1 MSIAME
7 ALANAMSAKE
17 TAEICQKHGCH
28 LMEARNPRFGTL
40 CTYCPQC
47 DLEKL
52 QALQLDFDRRAQAEI
67 QARKF
72 RENSLVNP
80 KMWDCTFDTFNAE
93 DGSREAVMKKKVG
106 KAAEAFAAKKVA
118 HHAVLY
124 GQPGAGKSHLAMALM
139 QEVHQTSGQ
148 TMAFI
153 NISRLFSHL
162 KNSFDDPSE
171 YWTKEKA
178 LQVMTGVDLLC
189 IDDLGTESSMGRSG
203 QEATKWAQDVIY
215 DVLENQDR
223 IIITTNLSEQEM
235 KRVYDAKI
243 FSRIFA
249 NSQNTRF
256 DFTGIADKRLMLMTK
271 LAATLP
277 QFRGGINND
286 D

>member
-1 MSIAME
+1 MGIAMT

-17 TAEICQKHGCH
+17 TGDTCPKHHCP
-28 LMEARNPRFGTL
+28 LMSSKNVKDGATR
-40 CTYCPQC
+40 TYCPQC

-52 QALQLDFDRRAQAEI
+52 KSLQMDFDRKAQAEI
-67 QARKF
+67 EARKF
-72 RENSLVNP
+72 RENSLVSP
-80 KMWDCTFDTFNAE
+80 KMWACTFDSFTAE
-93 DGSREAVMKKKVG
+93 EGSREAVMKKRVG
-106 KAAEAFAAKKVA
+106 KAAEAFAANKKVA

-139 QEVHQTSGQ
+139 QKVHETSGQ

-153 NISRLFSHL
+153 NISRLFSRL

-178 LQVMTGVDLLC
+178 LEIMTGVDLLC
-189 IDDLGTESSMGRSG
+189 IDDLGTESSMGRTG

-223 IIITTNLSEQEM
+223 IIITTNLSEREM

-256 DFTGIADKRLMLMTK
+256 DFTGISDKRLV
-271 LAATLP
+271 
-277 QFRGGINND
+277 GV
-286 D
+286 

>member
-1 MSIAME
+1 MDIATV

-17 TAEICQKHGCH
+17 TGDTCPKHHCP
-28 LMEARNPRFGTL
+28 LMSSKNVTR
-40 CTYCPQC
+40 TYCPQC

-52 QALQLDFDRRAQAEI
+52 KSLQMDFDRKAQAEI
-67 QARKF
+67 EARKF
-72 RENSLVNP
+72 RENSLASP
-80 KMWDCTFDTFNAE
+80 KMWACTFDNFTAE
-93 DGSREAVMKKKVG
+93 EGSREAALKKRVAM
-106 KAAEAFAAKKVA
+106 AAEAFAAKKVA

-139 QEVHQTSGQ
+139 QKVHETSGQ
-148 TMAFI
+148 SMSFI
-153 NISRLFSHL
+153 NISRLFSKI

-171 YWTKEKA
+171 YWTKETA
-178 LQVMTGVDLLC
+178 LKTMTSVDLLC

-223 IIITTNLSEQEM
+223 IIITTNLSERDL

-249 NSQNTRF
+249 NSKNTRF
-256 DFTGIADKRLMLMTK
+256 DFTGISDKRLV
-271 LAATLP
+271 
-277 QFRGGINND
+277 GV
-286 D
+286 

>member
-1 MSIAME
+1 MDIATM

-17 TAEICQKHGCH
+17 TGETCPKHHCPLLSTKSVRDGA
-28 LMEARNPRFGTL
+28 AR
-40 CTYCPQC
+40 TYCPQC
-47 DLEKL
+47 DQEKL
-52 QALQLDFDRRAQAEI
+52 KAIQLDFDRKAQAEI
-67 QARKF
+67 EERKF

-80 KMWDCTFDTFNAE
+80 KMWSCTFDTFEAE
-93 DGSREAVMKKKVG
+93 EGSREAVMKKKVG

-139 QEVHQTSGQ
+139 QKVHQTSGQ
-148 TMAFI
+148 SMAFI
-153 NISRLFSHL
+153 NISRLFSRL

-171 YWTKEKA
+171 YWTKEQA
-178 LQVMTGVDLLC
+178 LKIMTSVDLLC

-223 IIITTNLSEQEM
+223 IVITTNLSEQEM

-249 NSQNTRF
+249 NSNNTRF
-256 DFTGIADKRLMLMTK
+256 DFSGIPDKRLMPAPK
-271 LAATLP
+271 FGRE
-277 QFRGGINND
+277 QNGRC
-286 D
+286 

>member
-1 MSIAME
+1 MDIATM
-7 ALANAMSAKE
+7 ALANAMNAKE
-17 TAEICQKHGCH
+17 TGGTCPKHHCPILSSKNVRDG
-28 LMEARNPRFGTL
+28 AFR
-40 CTYCPQC
+40 TYCPQC
-47 DLEKL
+47 DQETL

-67 QARKF
+67 EDRKF

-80 KMWDCTFDTFNAE
+80 KMWACTFDNFEAE
-93 DGSREAVMKKKVG
+93 EGSREAAMKKKVG

-139 QEVHQTSGQ
+139 QEVHRTSGQ
-148 TMAFI
+148 SMAFI
-153 NISRLFSHL
+153 NISRLFSRL

-178 LQVMTGVDLLC
+178 LQIMTSVDLLC

-203 QEATKWAQDVIY
+203 QEATKWAQDIIY

-256 DFTGIADKRLMLMTK
+256 DFAGISDKRLMPTTPL
-271 LAATLP
+271 
-277 QFRGGINND
+277 RGQS
-286 D
+286 

>member
-1 MSIAME
+1 MDIATM

-17 TAEICQKHGCH
+17 TGNMCPKHHCPLLSTKSVRDGVF
-28 LMEARNPRFGTL
+28 R
-40 CTYCPQC
+40 TYCPQC

-67 QARKF
+67 EARKF

-80 KMWDCTFDTFNAE
+80 KMWSCTFDNFTAE
-93 DGSREAVMKKKVG
+93 EGSREAVIKKRVG
-106 KAAEAFAAKKVA
+106 KAAEAFATKKVA

-139 QEVHQTSGQ
+139 QKVHETSGQ
-148 TMAFI
+148 SMAFI
-153 NISRLFSHL
+153 NISRLFSRL

-223 IIITTNLSEQEM
+223 IIITTNLSEKEL

-256 DFTGIADKRLMLMTK
+256 DFAGISDKRLMPISK
-271 LAATLP
+271 ARRE
-277 QFRGGINND
+277 QNERR
-286 D
+286 

>member
-1 MSIAME
+1 MGIAMT

-17 TAEICQKHGCH
+17 TGDTCPKHHCP
-28 LMEARNPRFGTL
+28 LMSSKNVRDGATR
-40 CTYCPQC
+40 TYCPQC
-47 DLEKL
+47 DLEKIES
-52 QALQLDFDRRAQAEI
+52 LQLDFDRKAQAEI
-67 QARKF
+67 EARKF

-80 KMWDCTFDTFNAE
+80 KMWACTFDSFIAE
-93 DGSREAVMKKKVG
+93 DGSREAVMKKRVS
-106 KAAEAFAAKKVA
+106 KAAEAFAAKNVP
-118 HHAVLY
+118 HNAVLY
-124 GQPGAGKSHLAMALM
+124 GQPGAGKSHLAMAMM
-139 QEVHQTSGQ
+139 QEVHRTSGQ

-153 NISRLFSHL
+153 NISRLFSRL
-162 KNSFDDPSE
+162 KNSFDDPYE

-178 LQVMTGVDLLC
+178 IKVMTGVDLLC

-203 QEATKWAQDVIY
+203 QEATKWAQDIIY

-256 DFTGIADKRLMLMTK
+256 DFAGIADKRLIPFSKVGRET
-271 LAATLP
+271 
-277 QFRGGINND
+277 R
-286 D
+286 

>member
-1 MSIAME
+1 MDIATM

-17 TAEICQKHGCH
+17 TGDTCPKHHCP
-28 LMEARNPRFGTL
+28 LMSSKNVRDGATR
-40 CTYCPQC
+40 TYCPQC
-47 DLEKL
+47 DLEKIES
-52 QALQLDFDRRAQAEI
+52 LQLDFDRRAQAEI
-67 QARKF
+67 EARKF

-80 KMWDCTFDTFNAE
+80 KMWACTFDSFIAE
-93 DGSREAVMKKKVG
+93 DGSREAVMKKRVS
-106 KAAEAFAAKKVA
+106 KAAESFAAKKVA

-139 QEVHQTSGQ
+139 QKVHQTSGQ
-148 TMAFI
+148 SMAFI
-153 NISRLFSHL
+153 NISRLFSRL

-178 LQVMTGVDLLC
+178 LQIMTSVDLLC

-203 QEATKWAQDVIY
+203 QEATKWAQDIIY

-223 IIITTNLSEQEM
+223 IIITTNFSEQEM

-256 DFTGIADKRLMLMTK
+256 DFAGISDKRLMPTTPL
-271 LAATLP
+271 
-277 QFRGGINND
+277 RGQS
-286 D
+286 

>member
-1 MSIAME
+1 MGIAMT
-7 ALANAMSAKE
+7 ALDNAKKATRLEQKCS
-17 TAEICQKHGCH
+17 KHGLNMYTYKNH
-28 LMEARNPRFGTL
+28 EGEQV
-40 CTYCPQC
+40 TYCPQC
-47 DLEKL
+47 QVEDLE
-52 QALQLDFDRRAQAEI
+52 ALQERFDQEARQSIIE
-67 QARKF
+67 RKF
-72 RENSLVNP
+72 RENSLVNS
-80 KMWDCTFDTFNAE
+80 KMWKCTFDSFVAE
-93 DGSREAVMKKKVG
+93 DGSREAVMKKRVG
-106 KAAEAFAAKKVA
+106 KAAEAFAAKKVP

-139 QEVHQTSGQ
+139 QEVHRTSGQ

-203 QEATKWAQDVIY
+203 QEATKWAQDIIY

-223 IIITTNLSEQEM
+223 IIITTNLSEREM
-235 KRVYDAKI
+235 KHVYDAKI

-256 DFTGIADKRLMLMTK
+256 DFTGISDKRLV
-271 LAATLP
+271 
-277 QFRGGINND
+277 GV
-286 D
+286 

>member
-1 MSIAME
+1 ME
-7 ALANAMSAKE
+7 NIGMQALANAMSAQE
-17 TAEICQKHGCH
+17 TGSTCPKHHCPI
-28 LMEARNPRFGTL
+28 LSTKNMRDGT
-40 CTYCPQC
+40 TRAYCPQC

-52 QALQLDFDRRAQAEI
+52 QAIQLGFDRRAQAEI
-67 QARKF
+67 EARKF

-80 KMWDCTFDTFNAE
+80 KMWSCTFDSFEAE
-93 DGSREAVMKKKVG
+93 EGSREAVMKKKVG
-106 KAAEAFAAKKVA
+106 KAAEAFAAKKAA

-124 GQPGAGKSHLAMALM
+124 GQPGAGKSHLAMAMM
-139 QEVHQTSGQ
+139 QEIHKQRPAQ

-153 NISRLFSHL
+153 NISRLFSKI
-162 KNSFDDPSE
+162 KNSFDDTSE

-178 LQVMTGVDLLC
+178 LEIMTGVDLLC
-189 IDDLGTESSMGRSG
+189 IDDLGTESSMGRTG

-223 IIITTNLSEQEM
+223 IIITTNLSERDL

-256 DFTGIADKRLMLMTK
+256 DFSGIAPCRVRTWCPWL
-271 LAATLP
+271 
-277 QFRGGINND
+277 RGW
-286 D
+286 

>member
-1 MSIAME
+1 MGIAMT

-17 TAEICQKHGCH
+17 TGDTCPKHHCPLLSSKNVKDG
-28 LMEARNPRFGTL
+28 ATRI
-40 CTYCPQC
+40 YCPQC
-47 DLEKL
+47 QVEALE
-52 QALQLDFDRRAQAEI
+52 ALQERFDRKAKEEI
-67 QARKF
+67 EARKF
-72 RENSLVNP
+72 RENSLASP
-80 KMWDCTFDTFNAE
+80 KMWACTFENFSAE
-93 DGSREAVMKKKVG
+93 EGSREAVMKKRVG

-139 QEVHQTSGQ
+139 QKVHETSGQ
-148 TMAFI
+148 SMAFI
-153 NISRLFSHL
+153 NISRLFSKI

-178 LQVMTGVDLLC
+178 LEIMTGVDLLC

-203 QEATKWAQDVIY
+203 QEATKWSQDVIY

-223 IIITTNLSEQEM
+223 IIITTNLSERDL

-256 DFTGIADKRLMLMTK
+256 DFSGITDKRLV
-271 LAATLP
+271 
-277 QFRGGINND
+277 GV
-286 D
+286 

>member
-1 MSIAME
+1 MGIAMT
-7 ALANAMSAKE
+7 ALANAEKAARLEQKCS
-17 TAEICQKHGCH
+17 KHGLNLYTH
-28 LMEARNPRFGTL
+28 KNHEGEQV
-40 CTYCPQC
+40 TYCPQC
-47 DLEKL
+47 QAEALA
-52 QALQLDFDRRAQAEI
+52 ALQERFDQEARKSIIE
-67 QARKF
+67 RKF

-80 KMWDCTFDTFNAE
+80 KMWACTFGNFTAE
-93 DGSREAVMKKKVG
+93 EGSREAALKKRVAM
-106 KAAEAFAAKKVA
+106 AAEAFAANKKVA

-139 QEVHQTSGQ
+139 QKVHETSGQ

-153 NISRLFSHL
+153 NISRLFSRI

-171 YWTKEKA
+171 YWTKETA
-178 LQVMTGVDLLC
+178 LKTMTSVDLLC

-223 IIITTNLSEQEM
+223 IIITTNLSEREM

-249 NSQNTRF
+249 NSKNTRF
-256 DFTGIADKRLMLMTK
+256 DFSGIADKRLV
-271 LAATLP
+271 
-277 QFRGGINND
+277 GV
-286 D
+286 

>member
-1 MSIAME
+1 MGIAMT

-17 TAEICQKHGCH
+17 TGETCPKHHCPLLSSKNVRDG
-28 LMEARNPRFGTL
+28 ATR
-40 CTYCPQC
+40 TYCPQC
-47 DLEKL
+47 DLEKIES
-52 QALQLDFDRRAQAEI
+52 LQLDFDRKAQAEI
-67 QARKF
+67 EARKF

-80 KMWDCTFDTFNAE
+80 KMWACTFDSFIAE
-93 DGSREAVMKKKVG
+93 DGSREAVMKKRVS
-106 KAAEAFAAKKVA
+106 KAAEAFAAKKVP
-118 HHAVLY
+118 HNAVLY

-139 QEVHQTSGQ
+139 QKVHETSGQ

-153 NISRLFSHL
+153 NISRLFSRL
-162 KNSFDDPSE
+162 KNSFDDPTE

-178 LQVMTGVDLLC
+178 LQIMTSVDLLC

-223 IIITTNLSEQEM
+223 IVITTNLSEKDL

-256 DFTGIADKRLMLMTK
+256 DFAGIADKRLMPVSKVGRET
-271 LAATLP
+271 
-277 QFRGGINND
+277 R
-286 D
+286 

>member
-1 MSIAME
+1 MDIATM

-17 TAEICQKHGCH
+17 TGSMCPKHHCPILLTKNVRDG
-28 LMEARNPRFGTL
+28 ATR
-40 CTYCPQC
+40 TYCPQC

-52 QALQLDFDRRAQAEI
+52 QAIQLDFDRRAQAEI

-80 KMWDCTFDTFNAE
+80 KMWACTFDSFVAE
-93 DGSREAVMKKKVG
+93 EGSREAVMKKNVG
-106 KAAEAFAAKKVA
+106 KAAEAFATKKVA

-139 QEVHQTSGQ
+139 QKVHETSGQ

-153 NISRLFSHL
+153 NISRLFSRL

-178 LQVMTGVDLLC
+178 LQIMTSVDLLC

-203 QEATKWAQDVIY
+203 QEATKWSQDIIY

-256 DFTGIADKRLMLMTK
+256 DFTGITDKRLM
-271 LAATLP
+271 P
-277 QFRGGINND
+277 NFQI
-286 D
+286 

>member
-1 MSIAME
+1 MGIAMT

-17 TAEICQKHGCH
+17 TGETCPKHHCPLLSSKNVRDG
-28 LMEARNPRFGTL
+28 AIR
-40 CTYCPQC
+40 TYCPQC
-47 DLEKL
+47 DLEKIES
-52 QALQLDFDRRAQAEI
+52 LQLDFDRKAQAEI
-67 QARKF
+67 EARKL

-80 KMWDCTFDTFNAE
+80 KMWACTFDSFIAE
-93 DGSREAVMKKKVG
+93 DGSREAVMKKRVS
-106 KAAEAFAAKKVA
+106 KAAEAFAAKKVP
-118 HHAVLY
+118 HNAVLY

-139 QEVHQTSGQ
+139 QEVHRTSGQ
-148 TMAFI
+148 SMAFI
-153 NISRLFSHL
+153 NISRLFSRL
-162 KNSFDDPSE
+162 KNSFDDPTE

-178 LQVMTGVDLLC
+178 LQIMTSVDLLC

-256 DFTGIADKRLMLMTK
+256 DFTGISDKRLV
-271 LAATLP
+271 
-277 QFRGGINND
+277 GV
-286 D
+286 

>member
-1 MSIAME
+1 MGIALE
-7 ALANAMSAKE
+7 ALARAMSAKE
-17 TAEICQKHGCH
+17 TDEICEKHGCH
-28 LMEARNPRFGTL
+28 LMQQSREPRYGGRGN
-40 CTYCPQC
+40 YCPQC

-52 QALQLDFDRRAQAEI
+52 EELQLDFDRKAQDEI
-67 QARKF
+67 EARKF
-72 RENSLVNP
+72 RENSLVSP
-80 KMWDCTFDTFNAE
+80 KMWKCTFNSFVAE
-93 DGSREAVMKKKVG
+93 EGSREAEMKRRVG
-106 KAAEAFAAKKVA
+106 KAAEAFAAKKIA

-139 QEVHQTSGQ
+139 QEVHRTSGQ

-162 KNSFDDPSE
+162 KNSFDDPTE

-178 LQVMTGVDLLC
+178 LQLMTGVDLLC
-189 IDDLGTESSMGRSG
+189 IDDLGTESSMGRAG

-223 IIITTNLSEQEM
+223 IIITTNLSESEL

-256 DFTGIADKRLMLMTK
+256 DFSGISDKRLV
-271 LAATLP
+271 
-277 QFRGGINND
+277 GV
-286 D
+286 

>member
-1 MSIAME
+1 MIATV

-17 TAEICQKHGCH
+17 TGDTCPKHHCPLLSSKNVVKDGA
-28 LMEARNPRFGTL
+28 ARI
-40 CTYCPQC
+40 YCPQC

-52 QALQLDFDRRAQAEI
+52 KSLQMDFDRKVQAEI
-67 QARKF
+67 EARKF
-72 RENSLVNP
+72 RENSLVSP
-80 KMWDCTFDTFNAE
+80 KMWACTFDNFAE
-93 DGSREAVMKKKVG
+93 EGSREAVMKKRVS

-139 QEVHQTSGQ
+139 QKVHETSGQ

-153 NISRLFSHL
+153 NISRLFSRI

-178 LQVMTGVDLLC
+178 VQIMTSVDLLC

-203 QEATKWAQDVIY
+203 QEATKWAQHIIY

-243 FSRIFA
+243 FSRIFE
-249 NSQNTRF
+249 NSKNTRF
-256 DFTGIADKRLMLMTK
+256 DFTGISDKRM
-271 LAATLP
+271 
-277 QFRGGINND
+277 R
-286 D
+286 

>member
-1 MSIAME
+1 MDISTV

-17 TAEICQKHGCH
+17 TGDTCPKHHCP
-28 LMEARNPRFGTL
+28 LMSSKNVRDGATR
-40 CTYCPQC
+40 TYCPQC

-52 QALQLDFDRRAQAEI
+52 KSLQMDFDRKAQAEI
-67 QARKF
+67 EARKF
-72 RENSLVNP
+72 RENSLVSP
-80 KMWDCTFDTFNAE
+80 KMWACTFDNFAE
-93 DGSREAVMKKKVG
+93 SAGSREAALKKRVAM
-106 KAAEAFAAKKVA
+106 AAEAFAAKKVA

-139 QEVHQTSGQ
+139 QKVHETSGQ
-148 TMAFI
+148 SMAFI
-153 NISRLFSHL
+153 NISRLFSRI

-178 LQVMTGVDLLC
+178 LEIMTGVDLLC
-189 IDDLGTESSMGRSG
+189 IDDLGTESSMGRTA
-203 QEATKWAQDVIY
+203 QEATKWPQEVIY

-223 IIITTNLSEQEM
+223 IIITTNLSERDL

-256 DFTGIADKRLMLMTK
+256 DFTGITDKRLV
-271 LAATLP
+271 
-277 QFRGGINND
+277 GV
-286 D
+286 

>member
-1 MSIAME
+1 MDIATM
-7 ALANAMSAKE
+7 ALANAMSARE
-17 TAEICQKHGCH
+17 TGSMCPKHHCPIMSTKNVRDG
-28 LMEARNPRFGTL
+28 AIR
-40 CTYCPQC
+40 TYCSQC

-52 QALQLDFDRRAQAEI
+52 QAIQLDFDRKAQADIET
-67 QARKF
+67 RKF

-80 KMWDCTFDTFNAE
+80 KMWSCTFDSFDAE
-93 DGSREAVMKKKVG
+93 KGSREAAMKKMVG

-139 QEVHQTSGQ
+139 QKVHETSGQ

-153 NISRLFSHL
+153 NISRLFSRL

-171 YWTKEKA
+171 YWTKEQA
-178 LQVMTGVDLLC
+178 LKIMTSVDLLC

-223 IIITTNLSEQEM
+223 IIITTNLSEKEL

-256 DFTGIADKRLMLMTK
+256 DFAGISDKRLMPITK
-271 LAATLP
+271 RRE
-277 QFRGGINND
+277 QNG
-286 D
+286 